1 MKEGSQNMAKES
13 MERIKAKLQELT
25 TLIKEE
31 TVSGSKEIREEI
43 LENVN
48 EMRASVE
55 KRLDDVESLSK
66 ERVSKAKDEVLS
78 KVGKTQENVED
89 NLRGYMGELEGKALK
104 VRLTI
109 QEKLSQGRVQKDEIV
124 LKTTDSLI
132 ETINKLKNTLHSNES
147 EK

>member
-1 MKEGSQNMAKES
+1 MAKES

-78 KVGKTQENVED
+78 KVSKTQENVED

-104 VRLTI
+104 VRLSI
-109 QEKLSQGRVQKDEIV
+109 QEKLSQGKAQKDEIV

-132 ETINKLKNTLHSNES
+132 EAINKLKNTLHSDET
-147 EK
+147 EKK